1 MSAYSFKNYLP
12 KVLTLVAFSHFC
24 LVATPLDSIKHN
36 TKSSIHSYLDTTLID
51 SKNSLDSIPQNPA
64 SQNPNLAN
72 SQNNASQDF
81 ASQDSTTQEFL
92 TIDSLPTDSA
102 STDSASTDLT
112 DSKNLADS
120 PPLSRVQSSQDL
132 QALQSP
138 QSPIIAQ
145 ILNRTH
151 LYGHIGTFGKSSFGR
166 HRDSYLTL
174 HFAANI
180 SYDFYAKNDH
190 LLNATIG
197 IWGATSLLGG
207 ALRHNAHEYLG
218 NHIGDEVGNDWNNN
232 NAFFRYSYRGFSVQA
247 GRFDALV
254 DWVGEHMQGAH
265 IAYDFKYAEI
275 YGAWVN
281 EYAHSSREETSNFV
295 EFKELY
301 YGGNEFVLGA
311 KLGRGEY
318 RLGDIYAY
326 YLTDFFYMIGTKISQ
341 DIALGSSP
349 FTLNILA
356 HGNYLSSQRK
366 GWAIGSVNES
376 RKLGDTYLITLQ
388 PSISYERAK
397 VAYKL
402 GVGYART
409 GANDFLQAHM
419 GGNLYIFEAE
429 DETPFMYNVIAPGG
443 YHNGSQQTNM
453 FQGNTDSWWG
463 FGALKINPVVLS
475 LTARHSKGTENR
487 SLGGEQLQIA
497 LGFGWNIYKGLHLGL
512 VGVYME
518 QKMRDDA
525 NAPTNTSYGKAF
537 LEYRF
542 FTP

>member
-1 MSAYSFKNYLP
+1 MSAYGFKNSFKTSLP
-12 KVLTLVAFSHFC
+12 KVPTLFALVAFSHFC
-24 LVATPLDSIKHN
+24 LGANPLDSI
-36 TKSSIHSYLDTTLID
+36 
-51 SKNSLDSIPQNPA
+51 
-64 SQNPNLAN
+64 SQNPTLQDNTPQYNIAQDSTTTDSTPIDSTLIESAD
-72 SQNNASQDF
+72 SQDF
-81 ASQDSTTQEFL
+81 ADS
-92 TIDSLPTDSA
+92 II
-102 STDSASTDLT
+102 
-112 DSKNLADS
+112 
-120 PPLSRVQSSQDL
+120 SRVQSAQDS
-132 QALQSP
+132 QALQPSQP
-138 QSPIIAQ
+138 PIITQ
-145 ILNRTH
+145 ILNRTQF
-151 LYGHIGTFGKSSFGR
+151 YGHIGTFGKSTFGK

-174 HFAANI
+174 HFAANL

-218 NHIGDEVGNDWNNN
+218 NHIGDEVGNDWNSN
-232 NAFFRYSYRGFSVQA
+232 NAFLRYSYRGFSVQA

-265 IAYDFKYAEI
+265 IAYDFKYGEI

-301 YGGNEFVLGA
+301 YGGNEFVLGV
-311 KLGRGEY
+311 KLGRGGY

-326 YLTDFFYMIGTKISQ
+326 YLTDFFYMLGAKISQ

-349 FTLNILA
+349 FSLNILA

-366 GWAIGSVNES
+366 GWAIGSINES

-388 PSISYERAK
+388 PSISYERAR

-402 GVGYART
+402 GIGYART

-443 YHNGSQQTNM
+443 YHNGTQQTNM

-463 FGALKINPVVLS
+463 FGALKINPVVFS
-475 LTARHSKGTENR
+475 FTARHSKGTEKR

-518 QKMRDDA
+518 QKMRDELS
-525 NAPTNTSYGKAF
+525 APTNTSYGKAF